1 MTEDINQQDT
11 RVSTPQIPSDAA
23 LKAAQAELDALRIEN
38 KKLKRNLSN
47 LQTIFEANK
56 SISSAQS
63 SLSTVISGS
72 KKKQEIYLNMLLVHC
87 PDIIMLFDNS
97 GRFAYCTEAFLKAT
111 NILNFGLINGRTY
124 KEIFERFSS
133 PEFIKR
139 FEEAFAKAA
148 LSNETVLMDGIL
160 DMRGGDNPRNYTI
173 HIVSMRDEQGQLG
186 GSIALFHDFTD
197 LLRAKEQAEY
207 ASRAKSDFLATVS
220 HEIRTP
226 MNAIIGL
233 SNILKKTPLS
243 AEQQTHLNNI
253 QNSSHVLLNL
263 INDILDFSKIEAGKL
278 DLINEY
284 FDIKRL
290 LAHQQSIFH
299 TMFKQKGINFI
310 YRIDENFPSVVLGDE
325 KRIGQIF
332 INLLNNALKYTSEGH
347 VIFSAK
353 KERDNVFLFSVE
365 DTGIGIKEEDFP
377 RLFTAFEQFDKVKNK
392 KTTGTGLGLAITKRL
407 CEIMGG
413 TISVKSKYGAGATF
427 TVRLSLPTGTEAD
440 IKHESEKY
448 ISKFAAPSA
457 KVLLVDDID
466 VNIMVAEA
474 MLEEYGIKPDTSLN
488 GVQALELIQKK
499 DYDIVFMDHMMP
511 VMDGVEATRRIRELG
526 GKYKDIPI
534 IALTANAVSGAQEM
548 FLANGFNGFL
558 SKPIDLQKLAD
569 CLLKWLPEKT
579 VIKDGEI

>member
-1 MTEDINQQDT
+1 MTEDIKEDNRQASAPELCGD
-11 RVSTPQIPSDAA
+11 A
-23 LKAAQAELDALRIEN
+23 LKAARNEAAALRLEN

-47 LQTIFEANK
+47 LQNIFNANK
-56 SISSAQS
+56 EILHAQS
-63 SLSTVISGS
+63 RLSSVLSARR
-72 KKKQEIYLNMLLVHC
+72 KKQEIYFNMLLVHC
-87 PDIIMLFDNS
+87 SDIIMLFDNS
-97 GRFAYCTEAFLKAT
+97 GRFAYCTEEFLKAA

-124 KEIFERFSS
+124 KDVFERFSS
-133 PEFIKR
+133 LEFIKR
-139 FEEAFAKAA
+139 FEEAFVKANG
-148 LSNETVLMDGIL
+148 SNETVVMDGVL
-160 DMRGGDNPRNYTI
+160 DMRGGNNPRSYTI
-173 HIVSMRDEQGQLG
+173 HIVSMRDEQGQLS

-197 LLRAKEQAEY
+197 LLRAKEQAEH
-207 ASRAKSDFLATVS
+207 ANRAKSDFLATVS

-233 SNILKKTPLS
+233 SNILRKTPLS
-243 AEQQTHLNNI
+243 ADQQIHLNNI
-253 QNSSHVLLNL
+253 QNSSQVLLNL

-284 FDIKRL
+284 FDIRQL

-310 YRIDENFPSVVLGDE
+310 YRIEDDFPAVVFGDE

-332 INLLNNALKYTSEGH
+332 INLINNALKYTSEGH

-353 KERDNVFLFSVE
+353 KEQDNTLSFTVE
-365 DTGIGIKEEDFP
+365 DTGIGIKEEDLP

-392 KTTGTGLGLAITKRL
+392 KATGTGLGLAITKRL

-413 TISVKSKYGAGATF
+413 TVSVKSKYGAGATF
-427 TVRLSLPTGTEAD
+427 TASLPLTAGTEAD
-440 IKHESEKY
+440 LKHESAK
-448 ISKFAAPSA
+448 SVRKFAAPSA

-474 MLEEYGIKPDTSLN
+474 MLEEYGIKPDISLN
-488 GVQALELIQKK
+488 GAQALELIQKK

-511 VMDGVEATRRIRELG
+511 EMDGVEATSRVRKLG
-526 GKYKDIPI
+526 GKYESMPI

-548 FLANGFNGFL
+548 FLSNGFNGFL
-558 SKPIDLQKLAD
+558 SKPIDPQKLSD
-569 CLLKWLPEKT
+569 CLLKWLPETAVKYVGT
-579 VIKDGEI
+579 